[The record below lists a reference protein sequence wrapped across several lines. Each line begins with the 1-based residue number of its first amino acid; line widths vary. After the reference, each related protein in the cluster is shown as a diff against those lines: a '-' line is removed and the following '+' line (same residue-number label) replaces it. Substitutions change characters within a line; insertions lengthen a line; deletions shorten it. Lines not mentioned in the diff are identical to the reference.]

1 MLNMV
6 IDCKSLDF
14 SKAYATLR
22 LFQSGPLGAR
32 TDEGRAHANGARFFL
47 GWDISPLFPL
57 IHAIVP
63 NSLLYETPVYIK
75 FLLNAH
81 LCAFYPQEGIF
92 SPVNGHAEAVA
103 FLDDL
108 IAFIKDVHAR
118 RAEITP
124 NYKKFKPAS
133 PLDIFQLLPGTNC
146 RDCGHATCLAF
157 AATVSRQKSSP
168 SDCPHLGR
176 PVEEKAL
183 FPVFDAQ
190 GRLIRTVSLE
200 IDSSALREAIHQ
212 KETQIRTLR
221 SRVESF
227 EQEQARHIQD
237 TNQRLPDPLSRREI
251 QVLQMLANGFTN
263 KEISSRL
270 HISEHTVKSHVVHIF
285 NKIGV
290 NDRTQAS
297 VWAVSHGLL
306 E

>member
-1 MLNMV
+1 MLKMK
-6 IDCKSLDF
+6 IWSKPLAF
-14 SKAYATLR
+14 SKAYSTLR
-22 LFQSGPLGAR
+22 LFQSGPLGGGTGEAR
-32 TDEGRAHANGARFFL
+32 PHAYGARFQL
-47 GWDISPLFPL
+47 EWDVSPLFPL
-57 IHAIVP
+57 INAIVP
-63 NSLLYETPVYIK
+63 DARLYETPVYIK

-81 LCAFYPQEGIF
+81 LCAFYPQEGAF
-92 SPVNGHAEAVA
+92 SPVQDYAGAVA

-108 IAFIKDVHAR
+108 IAFIKDIHAR

-124 NYKKFKPAS
+124 NYKKFKPTSA
-133 PLDIFQLLPGTNC
+133 LDIFQLLPGTNC
-146 RDCGHATCLAF
+146 RGCGHATCLAF
-157 AATVSRQKSSP
+157 AAAVSRQKSSP

-190 GRLIRTVSLE
+190 GGLIRTIALE
-200 IDSSALREAIHQ
+200 IDSSALRERIHQ
-212 KETQIRTLR
+212 KETQIQTLR
-221 SRVESF
+221 SRLESF
-227 EQEQARHIQD
+227 EQERARHVQD

-251 QVLQMLANGFTN
+251 QVLQMLAGGFTN

-270 HISEHTVKSHVVHIF
+270 NISEHTVKSHVVHIF